1 MWAGSNKPPLT
12 QCLCV
17 SVSLPWSGHHPRHG
31 CGWAVGRPCSNHPPP
46 PETSPHPVMTGVI
59 STISNRRQQGEGG
72 SCLALCSFQFPSYF
86 VSVCV
91 LFGFVCLDL
100 YSIWTPPSPS
110 KFTFAKTRAG
120 DKKLAALMHSLLYW
134 SHVHLWM
141 CSSARLRFAQ
151 NVSVFTWLYGTFP
164 IKKFKLELA
173 RL

>member
-1 MWAGSNKPPLT
+1 MVQWLQLLPADKYFCSRITAIGWLIQSINQLLATIIHITMTKMMVIILMDVGSNKPPLT
-12 QCLCV
+12 QFLCV

-91 LFGFVCLDL
+91 FCVCLGL
-100 YSIWTPPSPS
+100 FSIWTPPS
-110 KFTFAKTRAG
+110 KFTF
-120 DKKLAALMHSLLYW
+120 
-134 SHVHLWM
+134 
-141 CSSARLRFAQ
+141 
-151 NVSVFTWLYGTFP
+151 TFV
-164 IKKFKLELA
+164 I
-173 RL
+173 R